1 MTRFISL
8 TLGVAL
14 MLALACGCGSKSR
27 WQHAAVEG
35 KVTLDGA
42 PIERGSILFIPTG
55 QTQGVATGAAI
66 ENGQYRI
73 AAADGPVVG
82 ANRVEISAS
91 RKTGRKIQAAMSDP
105 GKTMDETVEA
115 VPAQYNKK
123 STLQREIKPEK
134 NVLDFEL
141 RTK

>member
-1 MTRFISL
+1 MIRSVSVVLI
-8 TLGVAL
+8 
-14 MLALACGCGSKSR
+14 LALACGCGSKSR

-35 KVTLDGA
+35 EVTLDGV
-42 PIERGSILFIPTG
+42 PIERGSIRFIPTG
-55 QTQGVATGAAI
+55 QTQGVPTGAAI
-66 ENGQYRI
+66 EKGQYRI

-82 ANRVEISAS
+82 TNRVEISAS

-115 VPAQYNKK
+115 VPARYNKK
-123 STLQREIKPEK
+123 STLEREIKSEK

>member
-1 MTRFISL
+1 MTRFVSVLLI
-8 TLGVAL
+8 
-14 MLALACGCGSKSR
+14 LAVACGCGSKSR

-35 KVTLDGA
+35 KVTLDGV
-42 PIERGSILFIPTG
+42 PIERGAINFIPTG

-66 ENGQYRI
+66 ENGQYHI

-82 ANRVEISAS
+82 MNRVEISAP
-91 RKTGRKIQAAMSDP
+91 RKTGRKVQAAMSDP

-115 VPAQYNKK
+115 VPAKYNRT
-123 STLQREIKPEK
+123 STLEREIKPEK
-134 NVLDFEL
+134 NVLDFDL

>member
-1 MTRFISL
+1 MIRWIWI
-8 TLGVAL
+8 AL
-14 MLALACGCGSKSR
+14 ILALACGCGSKSR

-35 KVTLDGA
+35 KVTLDGV
-42 PIERGSILFIPTG
+42 PIERGAITFVPVG

-66 ENGQYRI
+66 ENGQYHI

-82 ANRVEISAS
+82 TNRVEISAPK
-91 RKTGRKIQAAMSDP
+91 KTGRKVQAAMSDP

-115 VPAQYNKK
+115 VPAKYNRN
-123 STLQREIKPEK
+123 STLEREIKPEK
-134 NVLDFEL
+134 NVFDFDL